1 MSKNNENTVAESI
14 VSAIRAASP
23 VNWTKA
29 QTLATEH
36 GLKPR
41 SVVQVCVR
49 HCIPYEKQ
57 GRVSKTGAPIAR
69 KPELVTGIAENLGL
83 EVSALEGL
91 EKASKEALQALLAWA
106 SEYAAGGEENEEDNE
121 GGFVD
126 EYQEGFG
133 DEENEEDEG

>member
-57 GRVSKTGAPIAR
+57 GRVSKTGAPVAR
-69 KPELVTGIAENLGL
+69 KPELVAGIAENLGL
-83 EVSALEGL
+83 EASALEGL
-91 EKASKEALQALLAWA
+91 EKASKEALQTLLAWA
-106 SEYAAGGEENEEDNE
+106 SEHAESREESEADEEDVYFGEEDNE
-121 GGFVD
+121 GD
-126 EYQEGFG
+126 YEG
-133 DEENEEDEG
+133 

>member
-1 MSKNNENTVAESI
+1 MSKNTENTVAESI

-23 VNWTKA
+23 VNWSKA

-49 HCIPYEKQ
+49 HGIAYEKQ

-69 KPELVTGIAENLGL
+69 KPELVAGIAENLGL
-83 EVSALEGL
+83 EASALVGL
-91 EKASKEALQALLAWA
+91 EKASKEALQALLAW
-106 SEYAAGGEENEEDNE
+106 SSDYAFVGEESEADEEEVYFGDEEDNE
-121 GGFVD
+121 
-126 EYQEGFG
+126 EYQEG
-133 DEENEEDEG
+133 